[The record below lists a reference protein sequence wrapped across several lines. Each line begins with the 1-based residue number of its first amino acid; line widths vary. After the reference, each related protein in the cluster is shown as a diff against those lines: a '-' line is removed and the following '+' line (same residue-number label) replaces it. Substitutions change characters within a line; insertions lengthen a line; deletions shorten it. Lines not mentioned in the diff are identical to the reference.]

1 MSDEYYN
8 HDKEGSSFTGVFLL
22 LVFMLGGFV
31 VARVHEPAQAIGA
44 EMEKERLAK
53 REKIDEASASKLAGN
68 VVVSKEKGFV
78 SLPIDT
84 ALAKWGATFLARPE
98 RETV

>member
-31 VARVHEPAQAIGA
+31 VARVHEPAQAIG
-44 EMEKERLAK
+44 ER
-53 REKIDEASASKLAGN
+53 
-68 VVVSKEKGFV
+68 
-78 SLPIDT
+78 
-84 ALAKWGATFLARPE
+84 
-98 RETV
+98 

>member
-44 EMEKERLAK
+44 EMEKERLA
-53 REKIDEASASKLAGN
+53 
-68 VVVSKEKGFV
+68 
-78 SLPIDT
+78 
-84 ALAKWGATFLARPE
+84 
-98 RETV
+98 

>member
-68 VVVSKEKGFV
+68 VVVSK
-78 SLPIDT
+78 
-84 ALAKWGATFLARPE
+84 
-98 RETV
+98 